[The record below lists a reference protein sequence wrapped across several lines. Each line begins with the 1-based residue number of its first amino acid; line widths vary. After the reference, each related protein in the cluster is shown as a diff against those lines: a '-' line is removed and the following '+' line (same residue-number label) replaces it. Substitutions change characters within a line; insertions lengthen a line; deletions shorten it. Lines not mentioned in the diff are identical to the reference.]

1 MKRILITVGVLMTM
15 SFTNK
20 LWNYDLVTALDNL
33 EDCKEW
39 MRQDIENNRI
49 EPKLGEL
56 YIENFNETI
65 NHLKNINRVSN
76 KNN

>member
-1 MKRILITVGVLMTM
+1 MKRILITVGVIMTM

-33 EDCKEW
+33 EDCREW
-39 MRQDIENNRI
+39 MQQDIENGRI
-49 EPKLGEL
+49 ESKIGEL
-56 YIENFNETI
+56 YIENFNEI
-65 NHLKNINRVSN
+65 IHHLRNVDRVNN

>member
-1 MKRILITVGVLMTM
+1 MKRILITVGVIMTM

-39 MRQDIENNRI
+39 MQQDIKNGRI

-56 YIENFNETI
+56 YIESFTETI
-65 NHLKNINRVSN
+65 NHIKNVGRINT

>member
-20 LWNYDLVTALDNL
+20 PWNYDLVTALDNL

-39 MRQDIENNRI
+39 MQQDIENNRI
-49 EPKLGEL
+49 EPKIGEL
-56 YIENFNETI
+56 YIENFNKTI
-65 NHLKNINRVSN
+65 NHLRNINRINN